1 MRTIL
6 AISATAIALG
16 SLMGLS
22 SAVDAG
28 RGGGGFSGGGGGHSI
43 GPSAP
48 HMSHPGLSAPRSFAH
63 PSQRARSVSNSNKV
77 HHQDQHKRTATGKAP
92 KSENRSANAARK
104 QIQQKRIGPDQ
115 KSGSRALQPGQA
127 GGKNAFRNLP
137 VSKAVAGTAL
147 TRGRVAVPKSL
158 RPRVMLTRAPA
169 IAFRPRLLPFV
180 QRHWRNPFFWAA
192 VAGVGYLTIPELY
205 YDRFYS
211 CVNVVAPDYECAVDV
226 LSAAALNED
235 KETARVRTPMPPNA
249 TYKYTANAAPKAEPN
264 ACTFDPFVERQWNVA
279 FVWVQIPQVGNVT
292 VPEDHYDRFFADIS
306 KDPPN
311 YVAACKILAEALA
324 GDTVAASTAE
334 MGQTL

>member
-1 MRTIL
+1 MRTIT
-6 AISATAIALG
+6 AMSATVIALS
-16 SLMGLS
+16 SLMLFGPS
-22 SAVDAG
+22 VEAR

-48 HMSHPGLSAPRSFAH
+48 RMSRPVPSAPRSIAH
-63 PSQRARSVSNSNKV
+63 SSQRARNASISNKTQ
-77 HHQDQHKRTATGKAP
+77 HQDHKRTAAGKAA
-92 KSENRSANAARK
+92 KSGNRNAHAARK
-104 QIQQKRIGPDQ
+104 QVQQKQIGADQ

-127 GGKNAFRNLP
+127 AGKNALRNLP

-147 TRGRVAVPKSL
+147 TRGRIAVPKNL
-158 RPRVMLTRAPA
+158 RPRITLSRAPA

-192 VAGVGYLTIPELY
+192 VAGIGYLTIPEPY

-211 CVNVVAPDYECAVDV
+211 CVNMDDPDYGCAVDL

-235 KETARVRTPMPPNA
+235 QETARVRYPMPPNA
-249 TYKYTANAAPKAEPN
+249 TYRYTAHAAPKAEPN

-306 KDPPN
+306 KDPPD
-311 YVAACKILAEALA
+311 YAAACKVLAEALA